1 MRTLLFALAL
11 LLPFAPAAQEP
22 ATPAARQEKM
32 KTIVERGNR
41 ELSERLV
48 AGDVE
53 GVAAVYAEDAVMY
66 GPDGLAVHGRDKI
79 LQYFRPLTEVKSW
92 KLEVLSVG
100 GGAGTIWQT
109 GRSTLVY
116 TSKEG
121 ERTSVVEYCGVWRQ
135 SKDETWHLAVDSYW
149 PVETAR

>member
-1 MRTLLFALAL
+1 MRTALFALAL
-11 LLPFAPAAQEP
+11 SLPFAFAGQEP
-22 ATPAARQEKM
+22 AAPAARQEKL
-32 KTIVERGNR
+32 KAIVERGNR
-41 ELSERLV
+41 ELSERLI

-66 GPDGLAVHGRDKI
+66 GPDGLAIHGRAKI
-79 LQYFRPLTEVKSW
+79 LEYFRPLTGVKSW

-116 TSKEG
+116 RAKDK
-121 ERTSVVEYCGVWRQ
+121 ERTSTVEYCGVWRQ

-149 PVETAR
+149 PAE